1 MRSLGV
7 SLGKREPLGRAR
19 LGEIVSER
27 LGEWISERQLKPG
40 DRLPSEPELAAH
52 FGVARTVIREALS
65 KLKTLGIIEVFQGK
79 GAFVAS
85 LPVELLFMRV
95 RRLGANYLNE
105 NHLWEVREL
114 LELRA
119 IELASDLRTRDDLI
133 ALEAALQDPEAT
145 ATVENERFH
154 HALAHASQN
163 PLLEQ
168 LIAELVKLGTPFLV
182 QWHADDKSRASKMH
196 ADHKAMLE
204 AVQARDG
211 AKARM
216 LMQTHLRNAVA
227 HDAVS
232 NDKDKDEVQPNS
244 SREKVVY

>member
-1 MRSLGV
+1 V
-7 SLGKREPLGRAR
+7 SLGQREPLDRMR
-19 LGEIVSER
+19 LGEIVAER

-40 DRLPSEPELAAH
+40 DRLPSEPELSEH

-85 LPVELLFMRV
+85 LPVELLFMKV
-95 RRLGANYLNE
+95 RKLEPNYVSE
-105 NHLWEVREL
+105 QHLWEVREL

-119 IELASDLRTRDDLI
+119 IELASQLRTRDDLI

-145 ATVENERFH
+145 ATLENERFH
-154 HALAHASQN
+154 HAVAHASQN

-168 LIAELVKLGTPFLV
+168 LIAELVKLCTPFLV
-182 QWHADDKSRASKMH
+182 QWHADDKNRASKMH

-204 AVQARDG
+204 AVRAHDG
-211 AKARM
+211 VKART
-216 LMQTHLRNAVA
+216 LMQAHLRSAVNVPEPTP
-227 HDAVS
+227 DEAVY
-232 NDKDKDEVQPNS
+232 ETATTQ
-244 SREKVVY
+244 

>member
-1 MRSLGV
+1 M
-7 SLGKREPLGRAR
+7 SLGKREPLDRVS
-19 LGEIVSER
+19 LGEIVAER

-40 DRLPSEPELAAH
+40 DRLPSEPELSEY

-79 GAFVAS
+79 GAFVAL
-85 LPVELLFMRV
+85 LPVELLFMKV
-95 RRLGANYLNE
+95 RKIAPNYLSEKN
-105 NHLWEVREL
+105 LWEVREL

-119 IELASDLRTRDDLI
+119 IELAAQLRTRDDLI

-168 LIAELVKLGTPFLV
+168 LIVELVKLCTPFLV
-182 QWHADDKSRASKMH
+182 QWHADDKNRFVKMH
-196 ADHKAMLE
+196 AEHQAMLE
-204 AVQARDG
+204 AVRAHDGVRART
-211 AKARM
+211 
-216 LMQTHLRNAVA
+216 LLQTHLRNAV
-227 HDAVS
+227 DYTDIGGSRAVYD
-232 NDKDKDEVQPNS
+232 NI
-244 SREKVVY
+244 SR